1 MGEIKNDSLEITW
14 LCQGGFLLE
23 ANGLRVVIDPYL
35 SDALK
40 SRGQERMVPAP
51 LTIEE
56 LRPGLVCF
64 THDHADHFDE
74 QTVVP
79 LAKAWP
85 GCHFAGPTSTREHY
99 ARLGLNPRLFM
110 TVDSG
115 MSYVWG
121 PIVLKAVPAWH
132 TDKHAVGM
140 VICFGGKTIYLSG
153 DTEWNEQLV
162 PAVQNAAGGPLDLV
176 IICIN
181 GKLGNMTDTEA
192 ETVVEALTPPFVIP
206 MHYGLFANNTIDP
219 QPFAQKTKQ
228 KGIQCVLMQPGIPVK
243 F

>member
-1 MGEIKNDSLEITW
+1 MGEVKKDSLEVTW

-23 ANGLRVVIDPYL
+23 ADGFRVVIDPYL

-40 SRGQERMVPAP
+40 ARGQERMVAAP
-51 LTIEE
+51 LAIGE
-56 LRPGLVCF
+56 LRPDVVFF

-74 QTVVP
+74 QTVMP

-85 GCHFAGPTSTREHY
+85 DCHFAGPTSTQEHY
-99 ARLGLNPRLFM
+99 CRLGLNPKLFM
-110 TVDSG
+110 TVDCG

-121 PIVLKAVPAWH
+121 PLVVKAVPAYH
-132 TDKHAVGM
+132 TDKYAVGM
-140 VICFGGKTIYLSG
+140 VIYFGGRHIYLSG
-153 DTEWNEQLV
+153 DTEWSEELV
-162 PAVQNAAGGPLDLV
+162 PAVKKVAGGSLDMV

-192 ETVVEALTPPFVIP
+192 EKVVTELKTGVVVP
-206 MHYGLFANNTIDP
+206 MHYGLFANNTIAP
-219 QPFAQKTKQ
+219 EPFAARVEG
-228 KGIQCVLMQPGIPVK
+228 KGIKCVLMEPGKPVK